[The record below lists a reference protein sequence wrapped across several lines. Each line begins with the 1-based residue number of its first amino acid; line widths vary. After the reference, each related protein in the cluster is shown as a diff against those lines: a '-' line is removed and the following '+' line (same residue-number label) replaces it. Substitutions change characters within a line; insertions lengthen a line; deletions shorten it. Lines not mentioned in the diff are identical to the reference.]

1 MQRAADPD
9 DLLGKAYDR
18 RIAARLIGQV
28 KPYRK
33 QALLAVFLVLFTT
46 ALELS
51 IPFLFGLA
59 VDIVSGETR
68 RTLFGMTGSQALN
81 WLTILFIAILVL
93 RFISRNRELYMMSS
107 IGQKIVLDLRA
118 SMFRHIQRVGVRYI
132 DKRGV
137 GSIMS
142 RLQNDVSVIDQL
154 FADGLVEILSQFA
167 ILVGII
173 ILMWYTN
180 AQLALVAFAV
190 LPFMVV
196 LMIFW
201 RRRAV
206 VTYRHTR
213 LTIARVNG
221 FLAENIAGIRVI
233 QSFTREPRNRTQF
246 HEINDDNLDANLG
259 AARLSSFLFPFV
271 TFIEAVATA
280 LALYV
285 GGRMVLG
292 EAAFTIGEL
301 VTFVAYIG
309 RFYEPIN
316 HLSQGYNTMQAAMAA
331 GERIYTIL
339 DTEIEIED
347 KPGAIEL
354 PRVSGHVEFDRVRFG
369 YEDTDIIRDVSLEVF
384 PGESIAFVGETGA
397 GKTSM
402 ISLLARF
409 YDVRDG
415 AIRIDGYDL
424 RDVTQRSLRS
434 QLGVVLQDTFL
445 FAGTIR
451 DNILFAR
458 PEATEEEMIA
468 AATAVGANEFI
479 SALPGGYE
487 AEVHERGATLSVGQR
502 QLLSFAR
509 ALIADP
515 RIIILDEATS
525 SVDTETELVIQSA
538 LRRLLAGRTSF
549 IIAHR
554 LSTIREASRVV
565 VMDQGRIVE
574 VGTHEQL
581 LEQRGLYYNLYTMQF
596 RSQQPEAAD

>member
-1 MQRAADPD
+1 MQRIADPD

-18 RIAARLIGQV
+18 RIATRLIGQV
-28 KPYRK
+28 RPYRG
-33 QALLAVFLVLFTT
+33 QAYIALFLVVLTT
-46 ALELS
+46 GLELS
-51 IPFLFGLA
+51 IPYLFGLA
-59 VDIVSGETR
+59 VDIVSGEAR
-68 RTLFGMTGSQALN
+68 GSLFGLTGSRALN
-81 WLTILFIAILVL
+81 WLAVLFVAILVL
-93 RFISRNRELYMMSS
+93 RFISRNRELYLMSS

-118 SMFRHIQRVGVRYI
+118 AMFRHIQRVGVRYI

-167 ILVGII
+167 ILIGII
-173 ILMWYTN
+173 ILMWITN
-180 AQLALVAFAV
+180 PQLALVAFAV

-196 LMIFW
+196 LMVFW

-206 VTYRHTR
+206 VTYRQTR

-221 FLAENIAGIRVI
+221 FLAENIAGVRVI

-246 HEINDDNLDANLG
+246 HLINDDNLEANLG
-259 AARLSSFLFPFV
+259 AARLSSILFPFV
-271 TFIEAVATA
+271 TFIEALATA
-280 LALYV
+280 LVLYF

-292 EAAFTIGEL
+292 ADAFTVGEL

-339 DTEIEIED
+339 DTEVEIED
-347 KPGAIEL
+347 KPGALDL
-354 PRVSGHVEFDRVRFG
+354 PRVIGRVEFDHVRFG
-369 YEDTDIIRDVSLEVF
+369 YDDIEVIHDVSLDVS

-409 YDVRDG
+409 YDVSSG

-451 DNILFAR
+451 ENIRFAR
-458 PEATEEEMIA
+458 PDATDAEMIA
-468 AATAVGANEFI
+468 AATAVGAHEFVMQ
-479 SALPGGYE
+479 LPGGYD

-515 RIIILDEATS
+515 RIIVLDEATS
-525 SVDTETELVIQSA
+525 SVDTETELVIQAA

-574 VGTHEQL
+574 VGSHEHL
-581 LEQRGLYYNLYTMQF
+581 LDQRGLYFNLYTMQF
-596 RSQQPEAAD
+596 RATQRDAAD